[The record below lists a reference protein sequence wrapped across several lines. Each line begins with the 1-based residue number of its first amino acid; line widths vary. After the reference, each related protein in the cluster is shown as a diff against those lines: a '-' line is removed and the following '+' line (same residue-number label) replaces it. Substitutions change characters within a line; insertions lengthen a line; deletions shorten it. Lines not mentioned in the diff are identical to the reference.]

1 MINTEFVESVKA
13 LIGTP
18 YSQCDCKDV
27 IAKPLGIRFAGTNW
41 LWRSIKNSS
50 KYRYLVSRVRSLEP
64 ACNMKPGDI
73 LFKIRDNV
81 PTGYDDKP
89 DAYHV
94 AVYIGNGKIVHSSPS
109 TGVREDDYVFG
120 AWQGWGIMKQVKY
133 PENAPETNE
142 NAPET
147 NLNDHEMIKAIYRKI
162 CEGGMD

>member
-1 MINTEFVESVKA
+1 MLNTKFVEGVKA

-50 KYRYLVSRVRSLEP
+50 KYRYLVSRVQSPMPTDGL
-64 ACNMKPGDI
+64 KPGDI
-73 LFKIRDNV
+73 LFKIRDKV
-81 PTGYDDKP
+81 PDGYDDRP

-94 AVYIGNGKIVHSSPS
+94 SVYIGNGKIVHSSPS

-120 AWQGWGIMKQVKY
+120 AWQGWGVMKQVEY
-133 PENAPETNE
+133 RAVPPEAAPEIS
-142 NAPET
+142 
-147 NLNDHEMIKAIYRKI
+147 DHEMIKALYEKFILK
-162 CEGGMD
+162 EAD